1 MPPILDL
8 HLGDLL
14 TLKKKHPCGGYK
26 WEVVRVG
33 MDIGIVC
40 QTCNRRANAA
50 PKRVGA
56 ARKAA
61 GAGLAE
67 GKNWSGRGDS
77 NPRPPPWQG
86 GVLPLNYFRLRRL
99 LL

>member
-14 TLKKKHPCGGYK
+14 TLKKPHPCGGFK

-40 QTCNRRANAA
+40 QTCSRRVML
-50 PKRVGA
+50 PRSELERRVKRLEQV
-56 ARKAA
+56 
-61 GAGLAE
+61 
-67 GKNWSGRGDS
+67 
-77 NPRPPPWQG
+77 
-86 GVLPLNYFRLRRL
+86 
-99 LL
+99 